1 MQKAGASTSHRVR
14 KHTST
19 AVLRSA
25 EVMMKAGRA
34 QPVAR
39 TASQN
44 GGLKR
49 VDMIAA
55 RFLGSTLD

>member
-1 MQKAGASTSHRVR
+1 
-14 KHTST
+14 
-19 AVLRSA
+19 
-25 EVMMKAGRA
+25 MKAGRA

-39 TASQN
+39 TVSQN